1 MSDAVRL
8 IHFSDVHITSK
19 PLGWR
24 GRDLASKRF
33 TGWLNL
39 RLLGRGRRF
48 RHAPHVAE
56 KLVGEIKQRRPDH
69 LIFSGDATSL
79 AFESE
84 FKTAARALAVDDP
97 DMPPGLAIPGNHDCY
112 VKRPVKERLF
122 ERYFAPWQKGERVD
136 GEVYPFAQRV
146 GSLWLIGVN
155 SSSYNFW
162 TWDARGRIDRSQ
174 LERLRALL
182 AKLSPGP
189 RILVTHY
196 PLARSKGQP
205 ERRLHGLRNWRTAM
219 RVASEGGVS
228 LWLHGHLHR
237 PFALESAKAAPFPII
252 CAGSA
257 TQTGIWAYNE
267 YRVAGERL
275 EAVRRVFSPGVGA
288 FQDRDSFEV
297 DIRTGTGAVQV

>member
-39 RLLGRGRRF
+39 QLLGRARRF
-48 RHAPHVAE
+48 RHAPHVAGA
-56 KLVGEIKQRRPDH
+56 LVREIKQRQPDH

-84 FKTAARALAVDDP
+84 FRAAARVLAVGDP
-97 DMPPGLAIPGNHDCY
+97 DMPPALAIPGNHDYY
-112 VKRPVKERLF
+112 VKKPAKERLF

-136 GEVYPFAQRV
+136 DETYPFAQRV

-162 TWDARGRIDRSQ
+162 TFDATGRIGRPQLDR
-174 LERLRALL
+174 LKRLL
-182 AKLSPGP
+182 AQLSPGP

-205 ERRLHGLRNWRTAM
+205 ERRLHGLRDWREAM
-219 RVASEGGVS
+219 RVAAEGGVS

-237 PFALESAKAAPFPII
+237 PFALETAQAAPFPII

-257 TQTGIWAYNE
+257 TQTHIWAYNE
-267 YRVAGERL
+267 YSVAGEKL
-275 EAVRRVFSPGVGA
+275 KAVRRVFSPADGT
-288 FQDRDSFEV
+288 FLDRDAFEV
-297 DIRTGTGAVQV
+297 DIRTGTMQV